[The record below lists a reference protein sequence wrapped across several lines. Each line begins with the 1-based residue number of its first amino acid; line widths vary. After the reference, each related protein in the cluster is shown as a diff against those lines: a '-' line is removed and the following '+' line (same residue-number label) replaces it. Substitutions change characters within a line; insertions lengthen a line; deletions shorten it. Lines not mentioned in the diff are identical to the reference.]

1 MRSVLMTT
9 DAVGGVWSYS
19 LQLADALAA
28 ASCDVALVILGPGPS
43 DAQRAE
49 LGASRVARS
58 FELDQALEWMPDPW
72 ADVDEAGRRLLD
84 IAREVGPDVVHLNGY
99 AHAALAWSAPT
110 VVVAHSDVLS
120 WWRAV
125 HGDAAP
131 AAWSTYASRV
141 GAGLR
146 AADAVVAPTHAML
159 AALRREHEFPGGTVI
174 PNGRRADW
182 VHPVAKEPLIVGVG
196 RMWDAA
202 KNLEALAMAAA
213 LVDWT
218 VALIGA
224 GSEQHASTS
233 PPPYVG
239 LGPLPFR
246 VVAEWLGRATVFA
259 APARYEPFGLAALE
273 AAHSGCALVLGD
285 IPTQRELWGDAAVF
299 VDPTRPGDLG
309 PVLQALSRDPD
320 RCADLARRARARAE
334 RYRPDEMARRY
345 ADLYRSLPAMAAGRR

>member
-1 MRSVLMTT
+1 MTT

-28 ASCDVALVILGPGPS
+28 EAFEVVLAVLGPAPS
-43 DAQRAE
+43 AAQRAE
-49 LGASRVARS
+49 LDASCVARS
-58 FELDQALEWMPDPW
+58 FELPQALEWMPDPW

-84 IAREVGPDVVHLNGY
+84 VEREVGPDVVHLNGY
-99 AHAALAWSAPT
+99 VHADLAWASPT

-125 HGDAAP
+125 HGHAAP
-131 AAWSTYASRV
+131 PAWSTYASRV
-141 GAGLR
+141 GSGLR
-146 AADAVVAPTHAML
+146 AADAVVAPSRAML
-159 AALRREHEFPGGTVI
+159 TALHREHEFSGGTVI

-182 VHPVAKEPLIVGVG
+182 VHHVAKEPLIVGVG

-202 KNLEALAMAAA
+202 KNLEALGLAAA
-213 LVDWT
+213 VVDWP

-224 GSEQHASTS
+224 GSEQQPT
-233 PPPYVG
+233 PPYVG
-239 LGPLPFR
+239 LGALPFTA
-246 VVAEWLGRATVFA
+246 VAEWLGRATIFA
-259 APARYEPFGLAALE
+259 GPARYEPFGLAALE

-309 PVLQALSRDPD
+309 PVLQELCRDPD
-320 RCADLARRARARAE
+320 RCSELGRRARVRAE
-334 RYRPDEMARRY
+334 RYTPEAMARSY
-345 ADLYRSLPAMAAGRR
+345 GALYRSLPAAVGGRR